1 MSLRTTNRVKLLFST
16 KDKKTLILKSEAI
29 SEKENPINKILI
41 TCELRFIIASTAPKV
56 VAANNTGIDIINEN
70 FAA

>member
-1 MSLRTTNRVKLLFST
+1 M
-16 KDKKTLILKSEAI
+16 LKSEAI
-29 SEKENPINKILI
+29 SEKEKPINKM
-41 TCELRFIIASTAPKV
+41 FIILGSKFIITSPAPKV